1 MAPDRKE
8 EYTEIFTELETI
20 ARVQSVKSSNAI
32 EGIVTIDERINEIM
46 NGINTSLN
54 HTRDSNEK
62 TVEQGNSGGI
72 LSWADEG
79 ETGG

>member
-46 NGINTSLN
+46 NGINTPVN

-72 LSWADEG
+72 LS
-79 ETGG
+79 

>member
-62 TVEQGNSGGI
+62 TIKSYKG
-72 LSWADEG
+72 
-79 ETGG
+79 

>member
-46 NGINTSLN
+46 NGIN
-54 HTRDSNEK
+54 
-62 TVEQGNSGGI
+62 
-72 LSWADEG
+72 
-79 ETGG
+79 

>member
-46 NGINTSLN
+46 NGINTLN

-72 LSWADEG
+72 LS
-79 ETGG
+79 

>member
-54 HTRDSNEK
+54 IKSYK
-62 TVEQGNSGGI
+62 G
-72 LSWADEG
+72 
-79 ETGG
+79 

>member
-46 NGINTSLN
+46 NGINTLLN

-72 LSWADEG
+72 LS
-79 ETGG
+79 

>member
-72 LSWADEG
+72 LS
-79 ETGG
+79 